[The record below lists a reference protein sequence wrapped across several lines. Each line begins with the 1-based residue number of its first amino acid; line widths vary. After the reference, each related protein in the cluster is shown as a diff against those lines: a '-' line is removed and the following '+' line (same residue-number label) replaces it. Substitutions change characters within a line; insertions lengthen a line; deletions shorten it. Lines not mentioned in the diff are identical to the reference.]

1 MVFKIDEDG
10 EGEESTKKLTT
21 NTKQLQKASE
31 NISED
36 MLTPFIQYPT
46 ALSGFM

>member
-1 MVFKIDEDG
+1 MVFKIDEEG
-10 EGEESTKKLTT
+10 EGEQTTKKFPT
-21 NTKQLQKASE
+21 NTKQLQEASE